1 MSDRKSEEA
10 VPDLGATAVGTLPKP
25 KPPKRKPQKLP
36 PYKVLLHN
44 DDVSTFDHVIQS
56 IIRLTALDRHEALL
70 RTIEAH
76 EKGLS
81 LLVTT
86 HRERAELYCE
96 QFTSLKISVS
106 IEPME
111 A

>member
-1 MSDRKSEEA
+1 MSDRKSEA
-10 VPDLGATAVGTLPKP
+10 VVSDGGATAVGTLPKP
-25 KPPKRKPQKLP
+25 KPPQRQPRKLP

-44 DDVSTFDHVIQS
+44 DDVSTFDYVIQS
-56 IIRLTALDRHEALL
+56 IVRLTTLNQQEALL

-76 EKGLS
+76 EQGVS

-96 QFTSLKISVS
+96 QFASLNISVS
-106 IEPME
+106 MEPAE
-111 A
+111 G